1 MNHETND
8 FARWRWTP
16 RTGQSTAERAYAGS
30 HQRPQTRGETVAGVV
45 LAVVIGILG
54 AAALVHWWAS

>member
-30 HQRPQTRGETVAGVV
+30 HCRR
-45 LAVVIGILG
+45 
-54 AAALVHWWAS
+54 